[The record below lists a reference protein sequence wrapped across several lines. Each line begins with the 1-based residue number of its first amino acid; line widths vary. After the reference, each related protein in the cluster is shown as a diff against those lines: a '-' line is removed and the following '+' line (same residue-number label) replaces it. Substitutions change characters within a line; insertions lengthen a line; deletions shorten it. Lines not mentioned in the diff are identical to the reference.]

1 MDPTAT
7 EHERCAVCRQPP
19 PLLLLLPLLQ
29 AGCYLAR
36 LPSGLVWGR
45 ILTHTAGA
53 RRHNRE
59 REVIRAVAASTMQL
73 EQGERERERARDR
86 KGTLG

>member
-1 MDPTAT
+1 MDPTVT

-19 PLLLLLPLLQ
+19 LLLLLPLLQ
-29 AGCYLAR
+29 AGYLAPP
-36 LPSGLVWGR
+36 PSGLVWGR

-73 EQGERERERARDR
+73 EQGEREKEQETE
-86 KGTLG
+86 KGR

>member
-1 MDPTAT
+1 MDPTVT

-19 PLLLLLPLLQ
+19 PPLLLLLLPLLQ
-29 AGCYLAR
+29 AGYLAR

-53 RRHNRE
+53 RRHNIE

-73 EQGERERERARDR
+73 GQGERERARER

>member
-29 AGCYLAR
+29 AGYLAPP
-36 LPSGLVWGR
+36 PSGLVWGR

-73 EQGERERERARDR
+73 EQGEREREKEQETE
-86 KGTLG
+86 KGR